1 MDRLFTP
8 WRYDYLVSEKAKG
21 PCVFCTALGAGDDR
35 ANLILRRDPHHFVIL
50 NRYPYSS
57 GHLMV
62 VPNRHIGNLSAAS
75 AEERH
80 ELMDLAARCERALDT
95 VYHPEG
101 FNLGLNLGRSA
112 GAGIADH
119 IHLHLVPRWGGD
131 TNFMT
136 VLGETRLIPEELDR
150 TWSRLKDALDST
162 EGD

>member
-1 MDRLFTP
+1 
-8 WRYDYLVSEKAKG
+8 
-21 PCVFCTALGAGDDR
+21 
-35 ANLILRRDPHHFVIL
+35 
-50 NRYPYSS
+50 
-57 GHLMV
+57 
-62 VPNRHIGNLSAAS
+62 
-75 AEERH
+75 
-80 ELMDLAARCERALDT
+80 MDLAARCERALDV